1 MRKISLLGAAKHTS
15 PNPVTL
21 ICTRTPAGITNLAT
35 VSWWTILSLQPERI
49 GFALMK
55 EHYTGEMLRANKK
68 AILTIPG
75 EPLAK
80 YVMQCGS
87 STGREIDKVA
97 KFGIPMREVA
107 DNDIQIPE
115 HTVVFIECGLHEY
128 VDVGDHYFYIC
139 DVQNVEGD
147 DKETALFAWN
157 GYSKI
162 APAIS

>member
-1 MRKISLLGAAKHTS
+1 MRKISLIDVAKTTS

-21 ICTRTPAGITNLAT
+21 ICTRTQTGITNLAT

-55 EHYTGEMLRANKK
+55 DHYTGELLRENKK

-80 YVMQCGS
+80 HVMQCGCT
-87 STGREIDKVA
+87 TGREVDKA
-97 KFGIPMREVA
+97 SKFGISLKEVTG
-107 DNDIQIPE
+107 NSIQIPE
-115 HTVVFIECGLHEY
+115 HSVAAIECELYEY

-139 DVQNVEGD
+139 DVKNVEAD
-147 DKETALFAWN
+147 DKETALFAWQ
-157 GYSKI
+157 GYAKI
-162 APAIS
+162 APARM